1 MRGRKEKIVKF
12 IFPQNYKFNTKLFGI
27 LDTQTAVVGA
37 VWAGIIYLV
46 VNFMFKSLYIKIFS
60 FIVTVFPIVIFSIVG
75 FNGENIINVAIY
87 MIKFI
92 MRRRIMF
99 YGK

>member
-1 MRGRKEKIVKF
+1 MKKVKF
-12 IFPQNYKFNTKLFGI
+12 IFPQNYKFNKKIFG
-27 LDTQTAVVGA
+27 LVDAQTAVVSSLC
-37 VWAGIIYLV
+37 AGMMYLV
-46 VNFMFKSLYIKIFS
+46 VNFIFKSLYVKIFS

-92 MRRRIMF
+92 KRRRIMF

>member
-1 MRGRKEKIVKF
+1 MKF

-27 LDTQTAVVGA
+27 LDAQTALVSA
-37 VWAGIIYLV
+37 VWTGIMYLV
-46 VNFMFKSLYIKIFS
+46 INFIFKSLYLKIFL

-75 FNGENIINVAIY
+75 LNGENIINVAIY
-87 MIKFI
+87 MVKFI

>member
-1 MRGRKEKIVKF
+1 MKF
-12 IFPQNYKFNTKLFGI
+12 IFPQNYKFNKKIFGLI
-27 LDTQTAVVGA
+27 DAQTAVVSA
-37 VWAGIIYLV
+37 LWAGMMYLV
-46 VNFMFKSLYIKIFS
+46 VNFIFKSLYIKIFS
-60 FIVTVFPIVIFSIVG
+60 FIVTVSPVVIFSIVG

>member
-1 MRGRKEKIVKF
+1 MKKVKF
-12 IFPQNYKFNTKLFGI
+12 IFPQNYKFNKKIFG
-27 LDTQTAVVGA
+27 LVDAQTAVVS
-37 VWAGIIYLV
+37 VLWAGIIYLI
-46 VNFMFKSLYIKIFS
+46 VNFIFKTLYIKIFS
-60 FIVTVFPIVIFSIVG
+60 FIVMVFPVVIFSIVG